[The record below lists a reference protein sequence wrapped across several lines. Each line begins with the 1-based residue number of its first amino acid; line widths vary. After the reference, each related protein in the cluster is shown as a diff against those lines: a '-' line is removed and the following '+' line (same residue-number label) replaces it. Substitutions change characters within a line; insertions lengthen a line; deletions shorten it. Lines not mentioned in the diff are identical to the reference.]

1 MGNSDLK
8 LRTKEYA
15 LKEKWDEGGSY
26 LDTATT
32 DHEHDHV
39 S

>member
-15 LKEKWDEGGSY
+15 LGILERIKAEG
-26 LDTATT
+26 
-32 DHEHDHV
+32 
-39 S
+39 

>member
-15 LKEKWDEGGSY
+15 LGTIMLFSETVKSV
-26 LDTATT
+26 
-32 DHEHDHV
+32 H
-39 S
+39 